1 MFTNEFISALVVRAC
16 VWSEK
21 KEREKDRGRRLPIYE
36 DLYSSMR
43 KEEKAQSINY
53 GVSERLCVCVFHALG
68 LVCKIWSVI

>member
-16 VWSEK
+16 VCSEK
-21 KEREKDRGRRLPIYE
+21 KERERDRGRRLPIYE